1 MPTDEVPVKRAA
13 PLKENAFGLLQLA
26 GVGGVDIEAFDADEY
41 TLRLLLNQEGM
52 WSRSGESGSAVVN
65 ERNKIVALHLGG
77 DGTRGYASG
86 FAPIAFAFG
95 L

>member
-1 MPTDEVPVKRAA
+1 MPADEVPVKRAA

-26 GVGGVDIEAFDADEY
+26 GVGGLDVGADDADEY
-41 TLRLLLNQEGM
+41 TLRVPLNPEGV

-65 ERNKIVALHLGG
+65 ERNKIVALHSGG
-77 DGTRGYASG
+77 DGMRGYASG